1 MFNKNSVVSAILLLM
16 VFTIACGTED
26 TSEWSGKIVQNDR
39 KSEIVLEF
47 QKAYRDNNLSSVKSH
62 FSENAVI
69 SVNDSK
75 LSFDELNAGFSDGH
89 NHFNNIAHSNVTV
102 TTMYYNNGEVY
113 TNLWYDWSGVSK
125 ATDETLV
132 IRGYATFKWEEDKI
146 VEAYNAF
153 DPTLYNKQLG
163 TTGLGL

>member
-1 MFNKNSVVSAILLLM
+1 MFYKNPVLNMLLLLM
-16 VFTIACGTED
+16 VLPLACGKED

-39 KSEIVLEF
+39 KSEIALEF
-47 QKAYRDNNLSSVKSH
+47 QKAYRDNNLSSVKHH
-62 FSENAVI
+62 FSEKAVF

-75 LSFDELNAGFSDGH
+75 LSFDEVNAGFSDGH
-89 NHFNNIAHSNVTV
+89 NYFDNITHSNEIV
-102 TTMYYNNGEVY
+102 TTMYYNNGQVY

-132 IRGYATFKWEEDKI
+132 IRGYATFKWKEDKI

-153 DPTLYNKQLG
+153 DPTLYNKEMAPD
-163 TTGLGL
+163 